1 MKKATIYIKDKKLTN
16 VKIADSFCSRFMGL
30 MGKSPKNISEMG
42 GLLIKPCSQIHMFFM
57 KTPID
62 VVYLDNGNKI
72 VKIDCDVPTGVC
84 CKKVKESVAV
94 LELPCGSVQ
103 QIGLKQNDKLE
114 VL

>member
-1 MKKATIYIKDKKLTN
+1 MKEAAVYIKNKKITN
-16 VKIADSFCSRFMGL
+16 IKIADSFCSRFMGL
-30 MGKSPKNISEMG
+30 MGKSPKSISEMG

-62 VVYLDNGNKI
+62 VVYLDNRNEI

-103 QIGLKQNDKLE
+103 QLGLKQYDRLE